1 MFMMLFRY
9 QSVGTETR
17 FSEIKS
23 YLAWLAQDRLE
34 SLMNPP
40 ILILEANHTSS
51 SQIQSVKQK

>member
-40 ILILEANHTSS
+40 ILILEAITLKLSDS
-51 SQIQSVKQK
+51 IC